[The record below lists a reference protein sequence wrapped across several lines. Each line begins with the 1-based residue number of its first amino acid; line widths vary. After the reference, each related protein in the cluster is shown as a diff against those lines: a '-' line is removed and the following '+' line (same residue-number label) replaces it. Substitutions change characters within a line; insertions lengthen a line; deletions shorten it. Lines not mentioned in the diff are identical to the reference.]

1 MHVFHVYKAIDP
13 KKPTSQA
20 NLVHEGTL
28 EHGQNL
34 YREIRR
40 LGLEH
45 GLGKYQI
52 FHEDF
57 GHIHI
62 FQHGWIK
69 RTQTY
74 LTPPD

>member
-1 MHVFHVYKAIDP
+1 MHTFRVYKAADP
-13 KKPTSQA
+13 KKPTGSA
-20 NLVHEGTL
+20 TLVATETCG
-28 EHGQNL
+28 HGEDL
-34 YREIRR
+34 YRTIRAI
-40 LGLEH
+40 GAAN

-69 RTQTY
+69 RSST
-74 LTPPD
+74 